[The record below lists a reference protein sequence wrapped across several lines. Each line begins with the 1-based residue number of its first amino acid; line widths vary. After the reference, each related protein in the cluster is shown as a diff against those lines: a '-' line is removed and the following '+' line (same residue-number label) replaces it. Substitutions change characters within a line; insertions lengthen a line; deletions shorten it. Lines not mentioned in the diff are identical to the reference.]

1 MSEGLRERFINAL
14 TAMIEL
20 FDVVGEEHA
29 KRIATLEDTVKRLK
43 SEMHEQQLEIGRL
56 RQDINEHARWFTEI
70 NKETQP

>member
-29 KRIATLEDTVKRLK
+29 KRIAYLEGTVKRLQG
-43 SEMHEQQLEIGRL
+43 EMHEQQLEIGRL
-56 RQDINEHARWFTEI
+56 RQDSNDHARWFAEI
-70 NKETQP
+70 NKETQS

>member
-43 SEMHEQQLEIGRL
+43 SEMHDQQLEIGRL
-56 RQDINEHARWFTEI
+56 RQDSTDHARWFAEI
-70 NKETQP
+70 DKETHS